1 MEDSVTY
8 SIYRLTNKV
17 NGKVYIGVT
26 NNLKKRM
33 REHSYASNDF
43 LISKAIRKYGWES
56 FEQEVIAET
65 KDEREAYDIL
75 EPRYIAEHN
84 SNDMPVGYNLTEGG
98 QGSTGYSPSEE
109 SRQKMREAK
118 LGKKQSPDAVCKR
131 AESLKGRKFS
141 KETRKKISERLKG
154 NKNFEG
160 KTVSEEHRRKIGD
173 ANATEWSFIDDPE
186 GREIRLHNLRRF
198 CKERGLNHVCMF
210 RVAKG
215 QNRSHKGYRAVQTS
229 S

>member
-1 MEDSVTY
+1 MKDKIKY

-26 NNLKKRM
+26 KNLKKRM

-43 LISKAIRKYGWES
+43 LISRAIRKYGWDS
-56 FEQEVIAET
+56 FVKEVIEET
-65 KDEREAYDIL
+65 ENGPEAYDIL

-84 SNDMPVGYNLTEGG
+84 SNDISVGYNLTEGG

-109 SRQKMREAK
+109 ARQKMREAK
-118 LGKKQSPDAVCKR
+118 LGKKQSPEAVRKR
-131 AESLKGRKFS
+131 SESLKGRKFS
-141 KETRKKISERLKG
+141 KESRQKISEALKG

-160 KTVSEEHRRKIGD
+160 KVVSEEHRRKIGE
-173 ANATEWSFIDDPE
+173 ANATEWSFIDPE
-186 GREIRLHNLRRF
+186 EREIRIHNLRRF
-198 CKERGLNHVCMF
+198 CKEKGLNHVCMF

-215 QNRSHKGYRAVQTS
+215 LNRSHKGYRAVQKL
-229 S
+229 